1 MVDFPVWFRE
11 IRYDHVLE
19 SSGEIAESGVFETC
33 LHLNKI
39 LSHWCYWCI
48 NFLSAPRQMF
58 TPWFTCPSQIHIAW
72 DIFLKTAEVFTKHG
86 EKRMLWLF
94 FIHFF
99 FIFYFL
105 LEFKVKKYLKKF
117 SQVHQ
122 WKIYRIYIKRITFT
136 LMNQCCINYSSL
148 REGNL
153 SLLISRC
160 TFSIPLLFVWD
171 KTQ

>member
-1 MVDFPVWFRE
+1 MCLRPVYTLT
-11 IRYDHVLE
+11 RYYLSDVTGLLTF
-19 SSGEIAESGVFETC
+19 SVPLDKCSLLDLLVQVKFI
-33 LHLNKI
+33 LHE
-39 LSHWCYWCI
+39 
-48 NFLSAPRQMF
+48 
-58 TPWFTCPSQIHIAW
+58 
-72 DIFLKTAEVFTKHG
+72 IFLKTAEVFTKYG

>member
-1 MVDFPVWFRE
+1 M
-11 IRYDHVLE
+11 
-19 SSGEIAESGVFETC
+19 ESGVFETC

-39 LSHWCYWCI
+39 LSQWCYWFI

-72 DIFLKTAEVFTKHG
+72 DILKNCWSVYKIWRKKNVVIIFYS
-86 EKRMLWLF
+86 
-94 FIHFF
+94 FF

-160 TFSIPLLFVWD
+160 TFSIPLLFVCG